1 MGRNHRVDNDWS
13 RAVSVTSPNGFKAA
27 GVAAGLKTS
36 GAKDLALVVNDG
48 PDQVAAAV
56 FTTNRI
62 QAAPVVWSQ
71 SQVTKTG
78 TARGVV
84 LNSGDRKSTR
94 LNSSHV
100 AISYA
105 V

>member
-13 RAVSVTSPNGFKAA
+13 RAVSVTSPKGFKAA

-36 GAKDLALVVNDG
+36 GAKDVALVVNDG
-48 PDQVAAAV
+48 PDQIAAAV

-71 SQVTKTG
+71 SQVTKTRSEEH
-78 TARGVV
+78 TSELQSRGH
-84 LNSGDRKSTR
+84 LGCR
-94 LNSSHV
+94 LLLGNNTH
-100 AISYA
+100 
-105 V
+105 